1 MNYLID
7 THILLWYIVGDKR
20 IENDTQTKIESE
32 SNAIFLSN
40 ASLWEIAIK
49 VSIGKLKLKGS
60 LIDLQNYLNDKGF
73 KILEFDFEDLQTL
86 QTLPFHYQ
94 DPFDRLIIAQVHLS
108 HHPAYGSRTGRFIEH
123 RITALYTS

>member
-73 KILEFDFEDLQTL
+73 KILEFDFEDLHTVL
-86 QTLPFHYQ
+86 VLG
-94 DPFDRLIIAQVHLS
+94 
-108 HHPAYGSRTGRFIEH
+108 GSSSIE
-123 RITALYTS
+123 